1 MGCYNE
7 RCLVQRSYDV
17 TLAYNCNIK
26 ANSEKEAKEK
36 AMTYYRS
43 NNYPISSITVKEI
56 KKVKKIIHYSAQ
68 NYYTQEVW
76 VDEDMDEDE
85 IMDLWGGNQIEILNE
100 PKIDDTRVND
110 IVSDIWVE

>member
-1 MGCYNE
+1 MS
-7 RCLVQRSYDV
+7 LYDV
-17 TLAYNCNIK
+17 TLKNEI
-26 ANSEKEAKEK
+26 
-36 AMTYYRS
+36 TYYD
-43 NNYPISSITVKEI
+43 IEASSEEEARDEALKYWDYYTPFITVKEK
-56 KKVKKIIHYSAQ
+56 KKVKKTIHYAAQ